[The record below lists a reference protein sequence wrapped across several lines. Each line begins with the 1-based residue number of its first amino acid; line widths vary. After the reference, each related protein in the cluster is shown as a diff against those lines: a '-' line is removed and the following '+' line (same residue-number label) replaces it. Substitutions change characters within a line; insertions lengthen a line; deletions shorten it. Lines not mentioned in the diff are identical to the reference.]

1 MIAGRPESPRRTIVK
16 VCGLTREEDARVAIE
31 AGADWLGFIVAGES
45 PRRVTP
51 DVAGAIVALLP
62 ARTVVAVMVAPEP
75 EQALRDAITAGASR
89 IQLHDV
95 EPSTWPAD
103 FPLPVIFAVGVL
115 EDGSL
120 ATALP
125 EGEHLVM
132 LDTHDPTL
140 AGGTG
145 RPLPWDAAA
154 GIATLRPVLLAGG
167 LDGGNVGEAIR
178 RVRPFG
184 VDASSRLE
192 AAPGIK
198 DPAKVQSFV
207 AAARRADDDLA

>member
-1 MIAGRPESPRRTIVK
+1 MIAGHGESPRRTIVK
-16 VCGLTREEDARVAIE
+16 VCGLTRLEDARVAIE

-51 DVAGAIVALLP
+51 EAAGAIVAELP

-75 EQALRDAITAGASR
+75 ERALRDAITAGASR

-95 EPSTWPAD
+95 DPATWPAD

-120 ATALP
+120 AAALP
-125 EGEHLVM
+125 DGGHLLM
-132 LDTHDPTL
+132 LDTHDAAL

-154 GIATLRPVLLAGG
+154 GLAAARPVLLAGG
-167 LDGGNVGEAIR
+167 LDGENVGEAIR

-192 AAPGIK
+192 AVPGIK
-198 DPAKVQSFV
+198 DPAKVASFI